1 MAMAMAGICAVVV
14 VAADVTLGDRDGLK
28 PQKVGVRV

>member
-1 MAMAMAGICAVVV
+1 MAMAMAGICAVV

-28 PQKVGVRV
+28 LQKVGVRV